1 VALIPAHRRYL
12 GPAVLALL
20 VLVMV
25 GSLVPDPIDA
35 WHPFRV
41 AAWKT
46 SFSDR
51 INALTKAVRQFVG
64 DNFSYARSLPYLR
77 GALEYA
83 VLTPSDPRVY
93 FGQHRHLFY
102 NSENVVGQSTGSLYR
117 TDNVRHFVDVVDA
130 LRQALAASGGNVVVL
145 SPPNAQSI
153 PMRDLPPWWR
163 ISSPLEYDLAMRELR
178 ERGITTIDLKTAFAA
193 SPDLDTLY
201 RRTDSHWRMS
211 AALMAFN
218 MAMRAIGHGDWSL
231 DPATSLAPLARV
243 PAGDLA
249 HLIGLQDHL
258 SDTDYALRVDPPARA
273 WTAIDVFRGSPYA
286 GFIPY
291 ALERAPN
298 GKRLLVLGDSFTMVT
313 WRPLLEHVGAAR
325 IGWMHFSECAFDFT
339 DVARFQP
346 SYVIVAP
353 TERLIP
359 CKLTNWPRGLP
370 HDAAV
375 ASR

>member
-1 VALIPAHRRYL
+1 MGACPACRVPHRGGGERLQSLPVLQVLTVALIPAHRRYL

-93 FGQHRHLFY
+93 FGQRSHLFY
-102 NSENVVGQSTGSLYR
+102 NNENVVGQSTGSLYR
-117 TDNVRHFVDVVDA
+117 ADNVRHFVDVVDA
-130 LRQALAASGGNVVVL
+130 LRRALAPSGGNVVVL
-145 SPPNAQSI
+145 LPPNAQSI

-163 ISSPLEYDLAMRELR
+163 INGPLEYDLAMRGLR
-178 ERGITTIDLKTAFAA
+178 EHGITTIDLKAAFAA
-193 SPDLDTLY
+193 SPDVDHLY
-201 RRTDSHWRMS
+201 RHTDSHWRMS

-218 MAMRAIGHGDWSL
+218 MAMRAIGHEEWSL
-231 DPATSLAPLARV
+231 EPATA
-243 PAGDLA
+243 
-249 HLIGLQDHL
+249 
-258 SDTDYALRVDPPARA
+258 
-273 WTAIDVFRGSPYA
+273 
-286 GFIPY
+286 
-291 ALERAPN
+291 
-298 GKRLLVLGDSFTMVT
+298 
-313 WRPLLEHVGAAR
+313 
-325 IGWMHFSECAFDFT
+325 
-339 DVARFQP
+339 
-346 SYVIVAP
+346 
-353 TERLIP
+353 
-359 CKLTNWPRGLP
+359 
-370 HDAAV
+370 
-375 ASR
+375 